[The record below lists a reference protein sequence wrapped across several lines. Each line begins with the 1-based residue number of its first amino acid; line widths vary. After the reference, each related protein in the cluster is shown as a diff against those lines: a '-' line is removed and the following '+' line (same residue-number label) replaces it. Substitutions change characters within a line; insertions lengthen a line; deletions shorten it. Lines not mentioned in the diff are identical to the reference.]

1 VDTSAIYALLDAS
14 DANHGRAVRVL
25 RTLNEART
33 RLVLTNFI
41 RAEAHALVL
50 NRLGHAVAERFL
62 AELPT
67 SPRGT
72 LVRVTEADE
81 EAALQLIAR
90 YRDKDFTLTDATSFV
105 VMDAWASPMLLPLTT
120 IFGSMG

>member
-1 VDTSAIYALLDAS
+1 
-14 DANHGRAVRVL
+14 
-25 RTLNEART
+25 
-33 RLVLTNFI
+33 
-41 RAEAHALVL
+41 VL

-90 YRDKDFTLTDATSFV
+90 YRDKDFTSFV